1 MIWTGRNRDFH
12 SNLKLTFY
20 EMYDRMVGPRADSVV
35 AYFVNAVQFKLST
48 SFDSRCSLVSSLLSF
63 RRATTIQTTGQTS
76 PAKRNMKNYFF
87 NDFFSPDFW
96 QKF

>member
-1 MIWTGRNRDFH
+1 MIWTGRYRDFH

-20 EMYDRMVGPRADSVV
+20 EMNDRMVGPDSVV
-35 AYFVNAVQFKLST
+35 AHFVHAVQLKLST
-48 SFDSRCSLVSSLLSF
+48 SFDSPCSLVSSLLSF
-63 RRATTIQTTGQTS
+63 RRATTIQTPGQTS

-87 NDFFSPDFW
+87 DDFFSPDFW